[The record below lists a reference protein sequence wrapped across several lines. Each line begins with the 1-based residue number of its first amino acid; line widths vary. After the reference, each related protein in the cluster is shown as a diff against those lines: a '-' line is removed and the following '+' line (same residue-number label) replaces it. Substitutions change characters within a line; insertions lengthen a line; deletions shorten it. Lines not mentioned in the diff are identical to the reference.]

1 MKIKF
6 LIAGTIGLFS
16 LSAYAQ
22 KGELTTAQQE
32 YDKYET
38 LRQNKSMA
46 NMASTS
52 INTAKASIDKASANE
67 KTAALPQT
75 YALKAAIYSTLAY
88 NDTVA
93 TTSTPLFTTAS
104 EALKKAKEADAK
116 GEYKRL
122 IDASN
127 QYLGYYQLNKGVKE
141 FQAKKYEDAYKSF
154 DFYRSVYPEDTTA
167 IYYSGLAAA
176 NSKNYPVAISN
187 YKKLVTTNYS
197 RRADIYSD
205 LSNMY
210 LMQKDTAAALA
221 AVGEGVAKFP
231 ANASLRGR
239 EVEIALQQGK
249 QAEFVDKIQAA
260 IANDPKNKTL
270 YFYSGIAYGKIADAQ
285 AKIAKTA
292 KDPAAKAAA
301 QKALAENT
309 EKAADAYKKAVE
321 IDPAYFEA
329 NLNMGYILMTSAVED
344 FNSANKLPMTKQKE
358 YNALMAKVN
367 AAADRAKPYL
377 EKAVELQP
385 KDQSALGN
393 LRNYYIIK
401 KDNVK
406 SAEIKKRI
414 DAAQ

>member
-1 MKIKF
+1 MKITF
-6 LIAGTIGLFS
+6 LIAGAVSLFS
-16 LSAYAQ
+16 LSVYAQ
-22 KGELTTAQQE
+22 KGELSTAQTE
-32 YDKYET
+32 FDKYET
-38 LRQNKSMA
+38 LRQNKAMA
-46 NMASTS
+46 NMAGTS

-67 KTAALPQT
+67 KTATLAQT
-75 YALKAAIYSTLAY
+75 YALKSAIYGALAY
-88 NDTVA
+88 NDTVTA
-93 TTSTPLFTTAS
+93 TATPLFNTAS
-104 EALKKAKEADAK
+104 EALKKAKEADTK
-116 GEYKRL
+116 GEYKKL

-141 FQAKKYEDAYKSF
+141 FQAKNYESAYKSF

-167 IYYSGLAAA
+167 IYYTGLAAA
-176 NSKNYPVAISN
+176 SSKNYPVAISN

-197 RRADIYSD
+197 KRADVYAD

-221 AVGEGVAKFP
+221 AVGEGVTKFP

-249 QAEFVDKIQAA
+249 QAEYVDKIQAA
-260 IANDPKNKTL
+260 ISNDPKNKTL
-270 YFYSGIAYGKIADAQ
+270 YFYAGIAYSKIADSQ

-301 QKALAENT
+301 QKAVADNT
-309 EKAADAYKKAVE
+309 DKATEAYKKAVE
-321 IDPAYFEA
+321 LDPSYFEA
-329 NLNMGYILMTSAVED
+329 NLNMGYMLMTAAVDD
-344 FNSANKLPMTKQKE
+344 FNTANKLPMAKQKE
-358 YNALMAKVN
+358 YNALIAKVN
-367 AAADRAKPYL
+367 AAADKAKPYL
-377 EKAVELQP
+377 EKAVELMP
-385 KDQSALGN
+385 KDPSALGN

-406 SAEIKKRI
+406 SAELKKRL

>member
-1 MKIKF
+1 MKITF
-6 LIAGTIGLFS
+6 LIAGTISLFS
-16 LSAYAQ
+16 LSVYAQ
-22 KGELTTAQQE
+22 KGELSTAQQE

-38 LRQNKSMA
+38 LRQNKAMA
-46 NMASTS
+46 TMARTS
-52 INTAKASIDKASANE
+52 ITTAKASIDKAAANE
-67 KTAALPQT
+67 KTATLPQT
-75 YALKAAIYSTLAY
+75 YALKGAIYSALAY

-93 TTSTPLFTTAS
+93 TTSTPLFTAAS
-104 EALKKAKEADAK
+104 DAVKKAKEADTK
-116 GEYKRL
+116 GEYKKL

-127 QYLGYYQLNKGVKE
+127 QYLGYYQLNKGVKD
-141 FQAKKYEDAYKSF
+141 FQAKQYEEAYKSF
-154 DFYRSVYPEDTTA
+154 DFYRSVYPDDTTA
-167 IYYSGLAAA
+167 IYYTGLAAA

-197 RRADIYSD
+197 RRADIYAD

-221 AVGEGVAKFP
+221 AVGEGVTKFP
-231 ANASLRGR
+231 ANATLRGR

-249 QAEFVDKIQAA
+249 QAEYVDKIQAA

-301 QKALAENT
+301 QKAVTENT
-309 EKAADAYKKAVE
+309 DKAAEAYKKAVE
-321 IDPAYFEA
+321 IDPNYFEA
-329 NLNMGYILMTSAVED
+329 NLNMGYILMTSAVDD
-344 FNSANKLPMTKQKE
+344 FNTANKMPMSKQKE

-385 KDQSALGN
+385 KDPSALGN

-406 SAEIKKRI
+406 SAELKKRL
-414 DAAQ
+414 DAVQ